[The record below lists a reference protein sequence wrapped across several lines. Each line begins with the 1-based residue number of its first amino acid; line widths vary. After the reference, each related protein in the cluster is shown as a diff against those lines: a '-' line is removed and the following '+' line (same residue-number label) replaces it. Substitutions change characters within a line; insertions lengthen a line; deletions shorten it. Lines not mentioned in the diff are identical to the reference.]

1 MPVASVTPFYAAL
14 LALLFF
20 ALSVRTL
27 RVRRGL
33 QIAVGDAGNVQMLRA
48 MRVHSNFAE
57 YVPISLLLI
66 YMFEA
71 TGGWSLM
78 VHLLGLSLLVGR
90 LLHAYGVS
98 RTPEDYRFRIAGMSL
113 TFLALVAPAL
123 GLLVLYAGQFFA

>member
-1 MPVASVTPFYAAL
+1 MYSVMVIPFYAAL
-14 LALLFF
+14 LGLLFF

-33 QIAVGDAGNVQMLRA
+33 RIAVGDAGNTQMLRA

-57 YVPISLLLI
+57 YVPLSLLLI

-71 TGGWSLM
+71 AGVWPLLI
-78 VHLLGLSLLVGR
+78 HALGLALLVGR
-90 LLHAYGVS
+90 LLHAYGLS
-98 RTPEDYRFRIAGMSL
+98 RTREDLRFRIAGTSL

-123 GLLVLYAGQFFA
+123 GLLVLYAGRLIA

>member
-1 MPVASVTPFYAAL
+1 MVIPFYAAL
-14 LALLFF
+14 LGLLFF

-33 QIAVGDAGNVQMLRA
+33 RIAVGDAGNTQMLRA

-57 YVPISLLLI
+57 YVPLSLLLI

-71 TGGWSLM
+71 AGVWPLLI
-78 VHLLGLSLLVGR
+78 HALGLALLVGR
-90 LLHAYGVS
+90 LLHAYGLS
-98 RTPEDYRFRIAGMSL
+98 RTREDLRFRIAGTSL

-123 GLLVLYAGQFFA
+123 GLLVLYAGRLIA